1 MHHGLNAHAVQLQ
14 QLRRLA
20 AVPYR
25 TTDER
30 GRDDDVPHIELIDR
44 AIAQLQEAR
53 KALDLNRP
61 LFAKA
66 DGFIEEAG
74 RLQRELEDLPCG
86 DVL

>member
-1 MHHGLNAHAVQLQ
+1 MQSTIERPGLQAHATQ
-14 QLRRLA
+14 LA
-20 AVPYR
+20 AIRSLSFPHKMC
-25 TTDER
+25 DER
-30 GRDDDVPHIELIDR
+30 GRDDDVPHIQLIDR

-74 RLQRELEDLPCG
+74 R
-86 DVL
+86 